1 MGELRFLWIDCTDK
15 KISGDNFILNR
26 PKLLFP
32 FPSLQE
38 SNTEN
43 HRSFSSIKTKASQFL
58 QKLSC
63 QKPYWDQ
70 ARLSSLVNKQVGR
83 RGAGRHG
90 AGTGSYGAGR
100 RVAGRR
106 ISGCQ
111 AKSARQTAVRCGT
124 SCLQSTALSLSVPP
138 SAPLPWRC
146 WVPWEG
152 PSTSCRP

>member
-1 MGELRFLWIDCTDK
+1 MYGLVSECNTTFETCLGWGFSALLAWRTQK
-15 KISGDNFILNR
+15 VKTSPSFIL
-26 PKLLFP
+26 
-32 FPSLQE
+32 S
-38 SNTEN
+38 
-43 HRSFSSIKTKASQFL
+43 SFSTLFSSKKAMHRKKKQSKQRLHKSQFL

-111 AKSARQTAVRCGT
+111 AKSARQTAVRCGA
-124 SCLQSTALSLSVPP
+124 SCLLPP
-138 SAPLPWRC
+138 VNSSAPL
-146 WVPWEG
+146 
-152 PSTSCRP
+152 